1 MKKSLKGLLQ
11 NIYLM
16 LELLYQKRNP
26 LIMNVVDSIIFLK
39 YLRIQLETKTLE
51 DIIFARV

>member
-1 MKKSLKGLLQ
+1 
-11 NIYLM
+11 M

>member
-11 NIYLM
+11 NIYLV

-26 LIMNVVDSIIFLK
+26 LIMNVVDSIIFK
-39 YLRIQLETKTLE
+39 NIYDYNLRQK
-51 DIIFARV
+51 R